1 MFRKA
6 YSLIALVIKFN
17 NYGPNKATVIL
28 IERVLWAMNLETL
41 WYHAASARW
50 FCLWTVGFH

>member
-6 YSLIALVIKFN
+6 YGLIALVIKFN

-41 WYHAASARW
+41 
-50 FCLWTVGFH
+50 